1 MPTRKAPEQL
11 WLAGQAGKAV
21 ESAIRPEGTAR
32 YPIFLELCPFA
43 LRPVLRARDSET
55 MPYCFRNADH
65 TSSIPG
71 EKIMKSRKLN
81 PPPTNPQLAH
91 KD

>member
-1 MPTRKAPEQL
+1 
-11 WLAGQAGKAV
+11 
-21 ESAIRPEGTAR
+21 
-32 YPIFLELCPFA
+32 
-43 LRPVLRARDSET
+43 